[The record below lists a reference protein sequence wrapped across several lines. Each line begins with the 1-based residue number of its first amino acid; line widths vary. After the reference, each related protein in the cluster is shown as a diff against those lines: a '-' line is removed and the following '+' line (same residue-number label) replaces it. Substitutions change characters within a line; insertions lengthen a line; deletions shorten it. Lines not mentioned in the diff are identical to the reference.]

1 MLRVLWLIGANFS
14 QLWAVTSMNLRN
26 VPQRWSSS
34 LVAVLG
40 VGGVTLVLIALLSIA
55 AGFQAA
61 LEGSG
66 SEDVAIIMRAG
77 STNELSGGFGSD
89 TVSVVSDAPGI
100 KHASGAADVEKSL
113 VGKPILSP
121 ELYVLVDGK
130 MKGKDAST
138 NLPLRGVSPMAPL
151 VRKSFKLEDGRMF
164 HEGTNEVIVGNGVVQ
179 NYDGLEVGKTVRWGG
194 ANWQVVG
201 RFTDRAG
208 IAESEVW
215 GDTRVVQQAW
225 RRGNSFQSLRVK
237 LENPAALKTLKDALT
252 KDPRVRVDVK
262 SERAFYI
269 DQQKLMS
276 TIIKYVGWTLAIL
289 MGLAALFAALNTLY
303 NAVANRVREIA
314 TLRALGFGGFTVALS
329 VLVEAIL
336 LGAVGGLIGGVLA
349 LLFLNG
355 MHSSTMNWSSF
366 SQMTFA
372 FTVTPKL
379 MMTGIVYGLILTFIA
394 GILPSI
400 RAARLPITAGLREL

>member
-1 MLRVLWLIGANFS
+1 MANPFA
-14 QLWAVTSMNLRN
+14 QIAAVTGMNLRN
-26 VPQRWSSS
+26 IPQRWSSS

-40 VGGVTLVLIALLSIA
+40 IGGVTLVLIALLSIA

-66 SEDVAIIMRAG
+66 SDDVAIIMRAG

-89 TVSVVSDAPGI
+89 TVTVVSDAPGI
-100 KHASGAADVEKSL
+100 RKATAGKNVDASL

-151 VRKSFKLEDGRMF
+151 VRKSFDLVEGRMF
-164 HEGTNEVIVGNGVVQ
+164 KEGTNEVVVGNGVVQ
-179 NYDGLEVGKTVRWGG
+179 SYDGLEVGKTVRWGG
-194 ANWQVVG
+194 ANWTVVG
-201 RFTDRAG
+201 RFTDKAG

-225 RRGNSFQSLRVK
+225 RRGNSFQSIRVK
-237 LENPAALKTLKDALT
+237 LESTAALKTLKDALT

-262 SERAFYI
+262 SERAFYV

-276 TIIKYVGWTLAIL
+276 TIINYVGWTLAVM
-289 MGLAALFAALNTLY
+289 MGIAALFAALNTLY

-314 TLRALGFGGFTVALS
+314 TLRALGFGGFPVVVS
-329 VLVEAIL
+329 VLVEAMI

-349 LLFLNG
+349 LVFLNG
-355 MHSSTMNWSSF
+355 MHSSTMNWASF

-372 FTVTPKL
+372 FTVTPQL
-379 MMTGIVYGLILTFIA
+379 MVTGIIYGLILCFIA
-394 GILPSI
+394 GILPGI

>member
-1 MLRVLWLIGANFS
+1 MANPIA
-14 QLWAVTSMNLRN
+14 QIVAVTGMNLRN
-26 VPQRWSSS
+26 IPQRWSSS

-40 VGGVTLVLIALLSIA
+40 IGGVTLVLIALLSIA

-77 STNELSGGFGSD
+77 STNELSGGFGTD
-89 TVSVVSDAPGI
+89 TVTVVEDAPGI
-100 KHASGAADVEKSL
+100 KKAVAGKNVDPGL

-151 VRKSFKLEDGRMF
+151 VRKSFELVEGRMF
-164 HEGTNEVIVGNGVVQ
+164 KEGTNEVIVGDGVVKS
-179 NYDGLEVGKTVRWGG
+179 YDGLDVGKTVRWGG
-194 ANWQVVG
+194 GNWTVVG
-201 RFTDRAG
+201 RFTDKQG

-225 RRGNSFQSLRVK
+225 RRGNSFQSIRVK
-237 LENPAALKTLKDALT
+237 LQSAAALKTLKDALT

-262 SERAFYI
+262 SEREFYV

-276 TIIKYVGWTLAIL
+276 TIINYVGWTLAVM
-289 MGLAALFAALNTLY
+289 MGVAALFAALNTLY
-303 NAVANRVREIA
+303 NAVASRVREIA
-314 TLRALGFGGFTVALS
+314 TLRALGFGGFPVVVS
-329 VLVEAIL
+329 VLVEAMI
-336 LGAVGGLIGGVLA
+336 LGAIGGLIGGVLA

-355 MHSSTMNWSSF
+355 MHSSTMNWASF

-372 FTVTPKL
+372 FTVTPQL
-379 MMTGIVYGLILTFIA
+379 MVTGIIYGLILCFIA
-394 GILPSI
+394 GILPGI
-400 RAARLPITAGLREL
+400 RAARLPITSGLREL

>member
-1 MLRVLWLIGANFS
+1 MANPFA
-14 QLWAVTSMNLRN
+14 QIAAVTGMNLRN
-26 VPQRWSSS
+26 IPQRWSSS

-40 VGGVTLVLIALLSIA
+40 IGGVTLVLIALLSIA

-77 STNELSGGFGSD
+77 STNELSGGFGVD
-89 TVSVVSDAPGI
+89 TVTVVGDAPGI
-100 KHASGAADVEKSL
+100 KKATPGKLVSASL

-130 MKGKDAST
+130 MKGKEAST

-151 VRKSFKLEDGRMF
+151 VRKSFELVEGRMF
-164 HEGTNEVIVGNGVVQ
+164 KEGTNEVIVGNGVVQ
-179 NYDGLEVGKTVRWGG
+179 SYDGLDVGKVVRWGG
-194 ANWQVVG
+194 ANWTVVG
-201 RFTDRAG
+201 RFTDKQG
-208 IAESEVW
+208 IAESEAW

-225 RRGNSFQSLRVK
+225 RRGNSFQSIRVK
-237 LENPAALKTLKDALT
+237 LESPATLKTLKDALT

-262 SERAFYI
+262 SERAFYV

-276 TIIKYVGWTLAIL
+276 TIINYVGWTLAVM
-289 MGLAALFAALNTLY
+289 MGIAALFAALNTLY

-314 TLRALGFGGFTVALS
+314 TLRALGFGGFPVVVS
-329 VLVEAIL
+329 VLVEAMI

-349 LLFLNG
+349 LVFLNG

-372 FTVTPKL
+372 FTVTPQL
-379 MMTGIVYGLILTFIA
+379 MVTGIIYGLILCFIA
-394 GILPSI
+394 GILPGI

>member
-1 MLRVLWLIGANFS
+1 MANSFA
-14 QLWAVTSMNLRN
+14 QIAAVTGMNLRN
-26 VPQRWSSS
+26 IPQRWSSS

-77 STNELSGGFGSD
+77 STNELSGGFGVD
-89 TVSVVSDAPGI
+89 TVTVVSDAPGI
-100 KHASGAADVEKSL
+100 RKATAGKLVDASL

-151 VRKSFKLEDGRMF
+151 VRKSFELVEGRMF
-164 HEGTNEVIVGNGVVQ
+164 KEGTTEVIVGDGVVQ
-179 NYDGLEVGKTVRWGG
+179 SYDGLEVGKVVRWGG
-194 ANWQVVG
+194 TNWTVVG
-201 RFTDRAG
+201 RFTDKQG
-208 IAESEVW
+208 IAESEAW

-237 LENPAALKTLKDALT
+237 LESAASLKTLKNALT

-262 SERAFYI
+262 SEREFYI

-276 TIIKYVGWTLAIL
+276 TIVNTVGKVLAIM
-289 MGLAALFAALNTLY
+289 MGIGAVFAAVLTLV
-303 NAVANRVREIA
+303 NAVQNRVREIA
-314 TLRALGFGGFTVALS
+314 TLRALGFGGFAVVVS
-329 VLVEAIL
+329 VLVEAMI
-336 LGAVGGLIGGVLA
+336 LGAVGGFIGGVLA
-349 LLFLNG
+349 LVFLNG
-355 MHSSTMNWSSF
+355 MHSSTMNWASF
-366 SQMTFA
+366 SQITFA
-372 FTVTPKL
+372 FTVTPDL
-379 MMTGIVYGLILTFIA
+379 MIKGVIYGLVLCLIA

>member
-1 MLRVLWLIGANFS
+1 MANPLA
-14 QLWAVTSMNLRN
+14 QIVAVTGMNLRN
-26 VPQRWSSS
+26 IPQRWSSS

-40 VGGVTLVLIALLSIA
+40 IGGVTLVRISLLSIA

-77 STNELSGGFGSD
+77 STNELSGGFGVD

-100 KHASGAADVEKSL
+100 RKAAAGKNVDASL

-130 MKGKDAST
+130 MKGKDATT

-151 VRKSFKLEDGRMF
+151 VRKSFDLVQGRMF
-164 HEGTNEVIVGNGVVQ
+164 KEGTNEVIVGNGVVQ
-179 NYDGLEVGKTVRWGG
+179 SYDGLDVDKVVRWGG
-194 ANWQVVG
+194 ANWTVVG
-201 RFTDRAG
+201 RFTDKQG

-225 RRGNSFQSLRVK
+225 RRGNSFQSIRVK
-237 LENPAALKTLKDALT
+237 LENPAALKTLKDSLT

-262 SERAFYI
+262 SERAYYV

-276 TIIKYVGWTLAIL
+276 TIINYVGWTLAIM
-289 MGLAALFAALNTLY
+289 MGIAALFAALNTLY

-314 TLRALGFGGFTVALS
+314 TLRALGFGGFPVVVS
-329 VLVEAIL
+329 VLVEAMI
-336 LGAVGGLIGGVLA
+336 LGAVGGLVGGLLA
-349 LLFLNG
+349 LVFLNG
-355 MHSSTMNWSSF
+355 MHSSTMNWASF
-366 SQMTFA
+366 SQITFA
-372 FTVTPKL
+372 FTVTPQL
-379 MMTGIVYGLILTFIA
+379 MVTGIIYGLILCFIA
-394 GILPSI
+394 GILPGI

>member
-1 MLRVLWLIGANFS
+1 MANAFSQIGA
-14 QLWAVTSMNLRN
+14 VTGMNLRN
-26 VPQRWSSS
+26 IPQRWSSS

-40 VGGVTLVLIALLSIA
+40 IGGVTLVLIALLSIA

-77 STNELSGGFGSD
+77 STNELSGGFGVD
-89 TVSVVSDAPGI
+89 TVTVVSDAPGI
-100 KHASGAADVEKSL
+100 KKAGAGKGVDAAL

-151 VRKSFKLEDGRMF
+151 VRKSFELVEGRMF
-164 HEGTNEVIVGNGVVQ
+164 HEGTNEVVVGNGVVQ
-179 NYDGLEVGKTVRWGG
+179 SYDGLEVGKTVRWGG
-194 ANWQVVG
+194 ANWTVVG
-201 RFTDRAG
+201 RFTDKAG

-225 RRGNSFQSLRVK
+225 RRGNSFQSIRVK
-237 LENPAALKTLKDALT
+237 LESAAALKTLRDALT

-262 SERAFYI
+262 SERAFYA

-276 TIIKYVGWTLAIL
+276 TIINYVGWTLAVM
-289 MGLAALFAALNTLY
+289 MGIAALFAALNTLY

-314 TLRALGFGGFTVALS
+314 TLRALGFGGFPVMFS
-329 VLVEAIL
+329 VLVEAMI

-372 FTVTPKL
+372 FTVTPQL
-379 MMTGIVYGLILTFIA
+379 MVTGIIYGLILCFIA
-394 GILPSI
+394 GILPGI
-400 RAARLPITAGLREL
+400 RAARLPITSGLREL

>member
-1 MLRVLWLIGANFS
+1 MANPFS
-14 QLWAVTSMNLRN
+14 QIAAVTGMNLRN
-26 VPQRWSSS
+26 IPQRWSSS

-40 VGGVTLVLIALLSIA
+40 IGGVTLVLIALLSIA

-77 STNELSGGFGSD
+77 STNELSGGFGVD
-89 TVSVVSDAPGI
+89 TVTVVGDAPGI
-100 KHASGAADVEKSL
+100 KKAVPGKLVDASL

-151 VRKSFKLEDGRMF
+151 VRKSFELVEGRMF
-164 HEGTNEVIVGNGVVQ
+164 KEGTNEVIVGNGVVQ
-179 NYDGLEVGKTVRWGG
+179 SYDGLDVGKVVRWGG
-194 ANWQVVG
+194 ANWTVVG
-201 RFTDRAG
+201 RFTDKAG
-208 IAESEVW
+208 IAESEAW

-225 RRGNSFQSLRVK
+225 RRGNSFQSIRVK

-262 SERAFYI
+262 SERAFYV

-276 TIIKYVGWTLAIL
+276 TIINYVGWTLAVM
-289 MGLAALFAALNTLY
+289 MGIAALFAALNTLY

-314 TLRALGFGGFTVALS
+314 TLRALGFGGFPVVVS
-329 VLVEAIL
+329 VLVEAMI

-355 MHSSTMNWSSF
+355 MHSSTMNWASF

-372 FTVTPKL
+372 FTVTPQL
-379 MMTGIVYGLILTFIA
+379 MLTGIIYGLILCFVA
-394 GILPSI
+394 GILPGI

>member
-1 MLRVLWLIGANFS
+1 MANPLA
-14 QLWAVTSMNLRN
+14 QIVAVTGMNLRN
-26 VPQRWSSS
+26 IPQRWSSS

-40 VGGVTLVLIALLSIA
+40 IGGVTLVLIALLSIA

-66 SEDVAIIMRAG
+66 SDDVAIIMRAG

-89 TVSVVSDAPGI
+89 TVTVVSDAPGI
-100 KHASGAADVEKSL
+100 RKAAAGKNADAGQ

-151 VRKSFKLEDGRMF
+151 VRKSFDLVEGRMF
-164 HEGTNEVIVGNGVVQ
+164 KEGTNEVVVGNGVVQ
-179 NYDGLEVGKTVRWGG
+179 SYDGLEVGKTVRWGG
-194 ANWQVVG
+194 ANWAVVG
-201 RFTDRAG
+201 RFTDKAG

-225 RRGNSFQSLRVK
+225 RRGNSFQSIRVK

-262 SERAFYI
+262 SERAFYV

-276 TIIKYVGWTLAIL
+276 TIINYVGWTLAIM
-289 MGLAALFAALNTLY
+289 MGIAALFAALNTLY

-314 TLRALGFGGFTVALS
+314 TLRALGFGGFPVVVS
-329 VLVEAIL
+329 VLVEAMI

-349 LLFLNG
+349 LVFLNG

-372 FTVTPKL
+372 FTVTPQL
-379 MMTGIVYGLILTFIA
+379 MVTGIIYGLILCFIA
-394 GILPSI
+394 GILPGI

>member
-1 MLRVLWLIGANFS
+1 MANPFA
-14 QLWAVTSMNLRN
+14 QIAAVTGMNLRN
-26 VPQRWSSS
+26 IPQRWSSS

-40 VGGVTLVLIALLSIA
+40 IGGVTLVLIALLSIA

-66 SEDVAIIMRAG
+66 SDDVAIIMRAG
-77 STNELSGGFGSD
+77 STNELSGGFGVD
-89 TVSVVSDAPGI
+89 TVTVVSDAPGI
-100 KHASGAADVEKSL
+100 KKAAAGKNVDASL

-151 VRKSFKLEDGRMF
+151 VRKSFELVEGRMF
-164 HEGTNEVIVGNGVVQ
+164 KEGTNEVVVGNGVVQ
-179 NYDGLEVGKTVRWGG
+179 SYDGLEVGKTVRWGG
-194 ANWQVVG
+194 ANWNVVG
-201 RFTDRAG
+201 RFTDKAG

-237 LENPAALKTLKDALT
+237 LENPAALKTLKDSLT

-276 TIIKYVGWTLAIL
+276 TIINYVGWTLAIM
-289 MGLAALFAALNTLY
+289 MGIAALFAALNTLY

-314 TLRALGFGGFTVALS
+314 TLRALGFGGFPVVVS
-329 VLVEAIL
+329 VLVEAMI

-349 LLFLNG
+349 LIFLNG
-355 MHSSTMNWSSF
+355 MHSSTMNWASF

-372 FTVTPKL
+372 FTVTPQL
-379 MMTGIVYGLILTFIA
+379 MFTGIIYGLILCFIA
-394 GILPSI
+394 GILPGI

>member
-1 MLRVLWLIGANFS
+1 MANPFA
-14 QLWAVTSMNLRN
+14 QIVAVTGMNLRN
-26 VPQRWSSS
+26 IPQRWSSS

-40 VGGVTLVLIALLSIA
+40 IGGVTLVLIALLSIA

-77 STNELSGGFGSD
+77 STNELSGGFGTE
-89 TVSVVSDAPGI
+89 TVTVVSDAPGI
-100 KHASGAADVEKSL
+100 RKAAPGKFVDASL

-151 VRKSFKLEDGRMF
+151 VRKHFQLVEGRMF
-164 HEGTNEVIVGNGVVQ
+164 TEGMNEVIVGNGVVL
-179 NYDGLEVGKTVRWGG
+179 NYDGLEVGKIVRWGG
-194 ANWQVVG
+194 ANWTVVG
-201 RFTDRAG
+201 RFTDQAG

-225 RRGNSFQSLRVK
+225 RRGNSFQSIRVK
-237 LENPAALKTLKDALT
+237 LESAAALKTLKDALT

-262 SERAFYI
+262 SERAFYA

-276 TIIKYVGWTLAIL
+276 TIINYVGWTLAIM
-289 MGLAALFAALNTLY
+289 MGIAALFAALNTLY

-314 TLRALGFGGFTVALS
+314 TLRALGFGGFPVVVS
-329 VLVEAIL
+329 VLVEAMI

-355 MHSSTMNWSSF
+355 MHSSTMNWASF

-379 MMTGIVYGLILTFIA
+379 MITGVVYGLILCFFA
-394 GILPSI
+394 GILPGI
-400 RAARLPITAGLREL
+400 RAARLPITSGLREL

>member
-1 MLRVLWLIGANFS
+1 MANPLA
-14 QLWAVTSMNLRN
+14 QIAAVTGMNLRN
-26 VPQRWSSS
+26 IPQRWSSS

-40 VGGVTLVLIALLSIA
+40 IGGVTLVLIALLSIA

-89 TVSVVSDAPGI
+89 TVTVVSDAPGI
-100 KHASGAADVEKSL
+100 RKASAGKNVDASL

-151 VRKSFKLEDGRMF
+151 VRKSFELVEGRMF
-164 HEGTNEVIVGNGVVQ
+164 KEGTNEVVVGNGVVQ
-179 NYDGLEVGKTVRWGG
+179 SYDGLDVGKTVRWGG
-194 ANWQVVG
+194 ANWTVVG
-201 RFTDRAG
+201 RFTDKAG

-237 LENPAALKTLKDALT
+237 LENAAALKTLKDALT

-262 SERAFYI
+262 SERAFYV

-276 TIIKYVGWTLAIL
+276 TIINYVGWTLAIM
-289 MGLAALFAALNTLY
+289 MGIAALFAALNTLY

-314 TLRALGFGGFTVALS
+314 TLRALGFGGFPVMFS
-329 VLVEAIL
+329 VLVEAMI

-355 MHSSTMNWSSF
+355 MHSSTMNWASF

-372 FTVTPKL
+372 FTVTPQL
-379 MMTGIVYGLILTFIA
+379 MLTGIIYGLILTFIA
-394 GILPSI
+394 GILPGI

>member
-1 MLRVLWLIGANFS
+1 MANPFA
-14 QLWAVTSMNLRN
+14 QIAAVTGMNLRN
-26 VPQRWSSS
+26 IPQRWSSS

-40 VGGVTLVLIALLSIA
+40 IGGVTLVLIALLSIA

-77 STNELSGGFGSD
+77 STNELSGGFGVD
-89 TVSVVSDAPGI
+89 TVTVVGDAPGI
-100 KHASGAADVEKSL
+100 KKAAPGKLVTASL

-130 MKGKDAST
+130 MKGKEAST

-151 VRKSFKLEDGRMF
+151 VRKSFELVEGRMF
-164 HEGTNEVIVGNGVVQ
+164 KEGTNEVIVGDGVVQ
-179 NYDGLEVGKTVRWGG
+179 SYDGLDEGKVVRWGG
-194 ANWQVVG
+194 ANWNVVG
-201 RFTDRAG
+201 RFTDKQG
-208 IAESEVW
+208 IAESEAW

-225 RRGNSFQSLRVK
+225 RRGNSFQSIRVK
-237 LENPAALKTLKDALT
+237 LESPAALKTLKDALT

-262 SERAFYI
+262 SERAFYV

-276 TIIKYVGWTLAIL
+276 TIINYVGWTLAVM
-289 MGLAALFAALNTLY
+289 MGIAALFAALNTLY

-314 TLRALGFGGFTVALS
+314 TLRALGFGGFPVVVS
-329 VLVEAIL
+329 VLVEAMI

-349 LLFLNG
+349 LVFLNG
-355 MHSSTMNWSSF
+355 MHSSTMNWASF

-372 FTVTPKL
+372 FTVTPHL
-379 MMTGIVYGLILTFIA
+379 MVTGIIYGLILCFVA
-394 GILPSI
+394 GILPGI
-400 RAARLPITAGLREL
+400 RAARLPITSGLREL

>member
-1 MLRVLWLIGANFS
+1 MANPFA
-14 QLWAVTSMNLRN
+14 QIAAVTGMNLRN
-26 VPQRWSSS
+26 IPQRWSSS

-40 VGGVTLVLIALLSIA
+40 IGGVTLVLIALLSIA

-77 STNELSGGFGSD
+77 STNELSGGFGPD
-89 TVSVVSDAPGI
+89 TVAVVSDAPGI
-100 KHASGAADVEKSL
+100 RKASAGKHVDASL

-121 ELYVLVDGK
+121 ELYVLVDGNL
-130 MKGKDAST
+130 KGKDAST

-151 VRKSFKLEDGRMF
+151 VRKSFELVEGRMF
-164 HEGTNEVIVGNGVVQ
+164 REGTNEVVVGNGVVQ
-179 NYDGLEVGKTVRWGG
+179 SYDGLEVGKTVRWGG
-194 ANWQVVG
+194 ANWTVVG

-237 LENPAALKTLKDALT
+237 LESAASLKTLKDALT

-262 SERAFYI
+262 SERAFYV

-276 TIIKYVGWTLAIL
+276 TIINYVGWTLAVM
-289 MGLAALFAALNTLY
+289 MGIAALFAALNTLY

-314 TLRALGFGGFTVALS
+314 TLRALGFGGFPVMFS
-329 VLVEAIL
+329 VLVEAMI

-355 MHSSTMNWSSF
+355 MRSSTMNWASF

-372 FTVTPKL
+372 FTVTPQL
-379 MMTGIVYGLILTFIA
+379 MMTGIIYGLILTFIA
-394 GILPSI
+394 GILPGI